1 MLKFFNFEQ
10 VRMYLSLIQ
19 IPSLTGIHN
28 NTAFSF
34 SLLIDYSRM
43 KEDGILEEKIKE
55 KSLQLFER
63 IEIGMD
69 QITNYEFLSPNLSII
84 HLYTKIKEKQE
95 FNKWLMKQKDW
106 KKLLGEIEFF
116 FFFVY
121 IFTLFILNFFLKNK
135 IFLLLVVTPIILY
148 LVI

>member
-116 FFFVY
+116 FFF
-121 IFTLFILNFFLKNK
+121 LFIFLH
-135 IFLLLVVTPIILY
+135 Y
-148 LVI
+148 LF